1 MEKTTDIDSAE
12 ISPNTPEDIIPKSPD
27 YSPPRNNEEEFI
39 PRSPDYS
46 PPRKEEENT
55 TDDVSKTVKKNPKK
69 DFEALVEF
77 YLADSTSGTMRN
89 KNGELEVRFGT
100 NPKSGKPLSK
110 IDYDNVVQSF
120 YSSGFKTE
128 NVDGLSIL
136 RIQGENLNKKTGQ
149 MRMSN
154 IRAEVMGID
163 LIQEYCRTNNLQK
176 LLDLPSTISA
186 VSDKIKF
193 TQKHPPYIG
202 ETRETSKPLK
212 PVDFE
217 DFNFR
222 VSYQY
227 EKDFYPHSEIAK
239 SILSSWLDTKKVFR
253 YINRVRMRHDELPVF
268 LDISIVKGSSIAKR
282 KTKFSKGVPIPQYTV
297 QDANVF
303 NNEETYEVELELDN
317 SRIGLGS
324 EYNSQEKIMT
334 ALRKCIRIVLSA
346 LQGTN
351 YPIANSEKDLVL
363 KSYMETV
370 FGDEYTKEF
379 MEKYTSK
386 NDYTADRARRD
397 LTKHFIGP
405 SSYTLQMGNIV
416 SLPEEGQER
425 ISIMPNIRENYTV
438 TDKADGDRKMLFIA
452 ENGHIYM
459 IDTNMNIIFTG
470 IVTLDKELCN
480 SLLDGEHIRYD
491 KNNKFVNIYA
501 AFDIYYIKNKSVRE
515 LNFVALDEEDIPEK
529 FRLPLLNNFVR
540 QLKPRSI
547 LNKDSGNSNP
557 VKKTGKADDEVDHS
571 CWLSIKCK
579 KFSTSYHGNIF
590 KSCEGILSRV
600 KDGSYEY
607 NTDGLIFT
615 PCSTGVGGVSSGKAG
630 PLKKITWEHSFKWK
644 PPQYNTIDFLV
655 SVKKDKNGKDE
666 IHNVFQDG
674 IDLQN
679 QKNITQYKT
688 LILHCGFSKKDHGY
702 INPMLDVINDV
713 LPDDKEKDNS
723 QKYQP
728 VPFQPTNPYDIN
740 AQFCNVELKD
750 NGNGLVMLTEE
761 NEYFED
767 NMIVE
772 FSYDRSKEGYW
783 RWIPLRVRY
792 DKTNDLRATGA
803 NFGNAFH
810 VANSNWHSIHNPI
823 TEEMIMT
830 GKDIPE
836 LLGDED
842 VYYSKSGKET
852 TTRALRNFH
861 NLYVKRKLIL
871 GVGNRGD
878 TLIDY
883 AVGKGGD
890 FPKWIASKL
899 DFVFGIDYSKDNI
912 ENQKDGACAR
922 YLNYRTKYSKMPY
935 ALFAHGDSRKN
946 IRNGSALESERDK
959 QISAAVFGNGGKDK
973 EELGDGV
980 YRQFGVGKEG
990 FNVSSCQFA
999 LHYFFNNDKTLHS
1012 FLRNLSE
1019 CTKVN
1024 GYFIG
1029 TCYDGETV
1037 FNVLRSKNKGESMT
1051 IYNSKD
1057 EKMYEIKKQYS
1068 FTGFPED
1075 ENSLNYPIEI
1085 FQESINKPFIE
1096 YLVNFNYLQR
1106 VLDNYGFQLLT
1117 KEEANGIGLPNGSG
1131 MFDELYTQMNEDI
1144 KQNFKN
1150 KKEYDNANQM
1160 SREEKQI
1167 SFMNR
1172 YFVFRKTHNVNAEK
1186 VYKLLVNKNR
1196 SVEILEDDDA
1206 DDVIDK
1212 LKKEEKQETD
1222 AKEEKDSII
1231 IRKLPGKK
1239 RKIVIGESSSST
1251 TPEVELKSSR
1261 VVIKKKKN

>member
-1 MEKTTDIDSAE
+1 MEKSE
-12 ISPNTPEDIIPKSPD
+12 INTPEGSPPKEEQLSPKTPEDSPPKASPKSN
-27 YSPPRNNEEEFI
+27 S
-39 PRSPDYS
+39 
-46 PPRKEEENT
+46 
-55 TDDVSKTVKKNPKK
+55 KK
-69 DFEALVEF
+69 DFEALIEF
-77 YLADSTSGTMRN
+77 YLADNTSRNMQN
-89 KNGELEVRFGT
+89 KNGELEIRFGT
-100 NPKSGKPLSK
+100 NPRSGKPLSK

-120 YSSGFKTE
+120 YSAGYKTE
-128 NVDGLSIL
+128 NVEGLSIL
-136 RIQGENLNKKTGQ
+136 RIQCENLNKKTGQ
-149 MRMSN
+149 IRMSN

-176 LLDLPSTISA
+176 ILDLPSTISA
-186 VSDKIKF
+186 VSDKVKF

-202 ETRETSKPLK
+202 ESRETSKPMR

-222 VSYQY
+222 ASYQY
-227 EKDFYPHSEIAK
+227 EKDFYPHTEIAK
-239 SILSSWLDTKKVFR
+239 NILSSWLDSKKIFR

-268 LDISIVKGSSIAKR
+268 LDVSIVKGSAIAKR
-282 KTKFSKGVPIPQYTV
+282 RYKKQSRVPIPEYTI

-303 NNEETYEVELELDN
+303 NNEEVYEVELELDN
-317 SRIGLGS
+317 SRIGMGT
-324 EYNSQEKIMT
+324 EYNTASKILD
-334 ALRKCIRIVLSA
+334 ALRKCIRIVLSSI
-346 LQGTN
+346 QGTS
-351 YPIANSEKDLVL
+351 YPISNSEKEEVL

-370 FGDEYTKEF
+370 FGDDYTKEF
-379 MEKYTSK
+379 MEKYNNSS
-386 NDYTADRARRD
+386 DYIAEKAQRD

-405 SSYTLQMGNIV
+405 SSYTLQMNNIV
-416 SLPEEGQER
+416 TLPEDGQER
-425 ISIMPNIRENYTV
+425 ISVVPNIRENYTV
-438 TDKADGDRKMLFIA
+438 TDKADGDRKMLFVSD
-452 ENGHIYM
+452 NGHIYM

-470 IVTLDKELCN
+470 IVTLEKELFN
-480 SLLDGEHIRYD
+480 SLIDGEHIKYD

-501 AFDIYYIKNKSVRE
+501 AFDIYYINKKSVRE
-515 LNFVALDEEDIPEK
+515 LNFVALEEEDIPEK

-557 VKKTGKADDEVDHS
+557 VKKTGKVDDDVDHS

-579 KFSTSYHGNIF
+579 EFSTSYHGDIF

-615 PCSTGVGGVSSGKAG
+615 PASTGVGGNSSGKAG

-644 PPQYNTIDFLV
+644 PSQYNTIDFLV

-674 IDLQN
+674 VDLQN
-679 QKNITQYKT
+679 QNSIVQYKT
-688 LILHCGFSKKDHGY
+688 LILHCGFNKKDHGY

-713 LPDDKEKDNS
+713 LPSEDEKDNT
-723 QKYQP
+723 QRYQP
-728 VPFQPTNPYDIN
+728 VPFQPTNPYDIE
-740 AQFCNVELKD
+740 AQYCNVELKD

-761 NEYFED
+761 NEYFEE

-772 FSYDRSKEGYW
+772 FSYNREKEGYW
-783 RWIPLRVRY
+783 RWVPLRVRY
-792 DKTNDLRATGA
+792 DKTNDLRATGS
-803 NFGNAFH
+803 NFGNAYH

-823 TEEMIMT
+823 TEEMIMS

-842 VYYSKSGKET
+842 VYYNKTGKET

-871 GVGNRGD
+871 GVSNRGD
-878 TLIDY
+878 SLIDF

-890 FPKWIASKL
+890 FPKWIASKI

-922 YLNYRTKYSKMPY
+922 YLNYRKKYSKMPY
-935 ALFAHGDSRKN
+935 ALFANGDSGLN
-946 IRNGSALESERDK
+946 IRNGKALVSERDK
-959 QISAAVFGNGGKDK
+959 QISEAVFGNGSKNK

-980 YRQFGVGKEG
+980 YRQFGVGKDG

-999 LHYFFNNDKTLHS
+999 LHYFFKDNKTMNS
-1012 FLRNLSE
+1012 FLRNVSE

-1037 FNVLRSKNKGESMT
+1037 FNVLKSKNKGDSMT
-1051 IYNSKD
+1051 IYNDDD

-1068 FTGFPED
+1068 YTGFPED

-1085 FQESINKPFIE
+1085 FQESINKSFLE

-1106 VLDNYGFQLLT
+1106 ILDNYGFTLLT
-1117 KEEANGIGLPNGSG
+1117 KEEANAIGLPNGSG
-1131 MFDELYTQMNEDI
+1131 MFDELYTQMNDEI
-1144 KQNFKN
+1144 KQNYKN
-1150 KKEYDNANQM
+1150 KNEYDNANKM
-1160 SREEKQI
+1160 SLEEKKI

-1172 YFVFRKTHNVNAEK
+1172 YFVFRKTHHVNAEK
-1186 VYKLLVNKNR
+1186 VYKLLVNKGT
-1196 SVEILEDDDA
+1196 SLEITEEDDTEDIIEKIKKT
-1206 DDVIDK
+1206 DEK
-1212 LKKEEKQETD
+1212 EENSKEEKPTIVI
-1222 AKEEKDSII
+1222 KRLK
-1231 IRKLPGKK
+1231 GKK
-1239 RKIVIGESSSST
+1239 RKLLIGDESVNRDG
-1251 TPEVELKSSR
+1251 VEL
-1261 VVIKKKKN
+1261 NLE